1 LAAAKPWNAKLALGV
16 VSLLR
21 KVKGDVDE
29 EGDELVVV
37 VLPLTPLFVV
47 AVDDG
52 ETVAGDWV

>member
-1 LAAAKPWNAKLALGV
+1 LAAAKPWKAKLVLGV

-29 EGDELVVV
+29 GLDELVV

-52 ETVAGDWV
+52 ETVAGAWV

>member
-1 LAAAKPWNAKLALGV
+1 MAAAKPWKAKLALGV

-21 KVKGDVDE
+21 KVKGDIDE

-52 ETVAGDWV
+52 ETVPGAWV

>member
-1 LAAAKPWNAKLALGV
+1 VLGV

-29 EGDELVVV
+29 GLDELVV

-52 ETVAGDWV
+52 ETVAGAWV

>member
-1 LAAAKPWNAKLALGV
+1 LAAAKPWKAKLVLGV

-29 EGDELVVV
+29 GVDELVV

-47 AVDDG
+47 AVDGG
-52 ETVAGDWV
+52 ETVAGAWV

>member
-1 LAAAKPWNAKLALGV
+1 LAAAKPWKAKLVLGV

-29 EGDELVVV
+29 GVDELVV

-47 AVDDG
+47 AVDGG
-52 ETVAGDWV
+52 EAVAGAWV